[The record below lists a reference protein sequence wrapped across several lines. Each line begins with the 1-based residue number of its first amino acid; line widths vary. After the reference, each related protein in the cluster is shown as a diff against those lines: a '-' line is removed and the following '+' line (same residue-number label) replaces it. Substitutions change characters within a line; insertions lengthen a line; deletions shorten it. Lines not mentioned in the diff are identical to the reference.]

1 MILKLLASYL
11 LYP

>member
-1 MILKLLASYL
+1 MILMLLASYL